1 MTADVET
8 VIDPE
13 AEAGETFDDL
23 LEQALT
29 TLPEDVRGLAA
40 QGITAARRVHE
51 NHQGYLGALVNM
63 RTVASEDGK
72 VTMMMD
78 VTPNALNGYGYV
90 HGGMLFTLADY
101 AMGAA
106 CRTLVKEG
114 QSPVTLEAKANYIS
128 NVKEGRLI
136 ARSEA
141 LHQGKHLIMLETRIY
156 EADANE
162 LIMIVTGT
170 FYIIPDE
177 GS

>member
-1 MTADVET
+1 MAPDGEAAT
-8 VIDPE
+8 DPE

-40 QGITAARRVHE
+40 QGIRAARRVHE
-51 NHQGYLGALVNM
+51 HQQGYLGALVNM
-63 RTVASEDGK
+63 REVESEDGK

-106 CRTLVKEG
+106 ARSLVQEG
-114 QSPVTLEAKANYIS
+114 ESPVTLEAKANYIS
-128 NVKEGRLI
+128 NVTEGRLV
-136 ARSEA
+136 ARSQA
-141 LHQGKHLIMLETRIY
+141 LHQGKHLIMLETRIVNA
-156 EADANE
+156 ETED
-162 LIMIVTGT
+162 LVMIVTGT
-170 FYIIPDE
+170 FYIIRDE
-177 GS
+177 

>member
-1 MTADVET
+1 MTADAKPAT
-8 VIDPE
+8 DPE
-13 AEAGETFDDL
+13 AEGGDTFSDL

-40 QGITAARRVHE
+40 QGIAAARRVHE
-51 NHQGYLGALVNM
+51 HQQGYLGALVNM
-63 RTVASEDGK
+63 REVAAEDGK

-106 CRTLVKEG
+106 CRTLVREG
-114 QSPVTLEAKANYIS
+114 QSPVTLEAKANYVA
-128 NVKEGRLI
+128 NVKDGRLI

-156 EADANE
+156 EEGSNE

-170 FYIIPDE
+170 FYIIQE
-177 GS
+177 ERS

>member
-1 MTADVET
+1 MTADMET
-8 VIDPE
+8 ATDPE

-23 LEQALT
+23 LQQALT

-51 NHQGYLGALVNM
+51 NQQGYLGALVNM
-63 RTVASEDGK
+63 RKVESEDGK

-106 CRTLVKEG
+106 CRTLVQEG
-114 QSPVTLEAKANYIS
+114 ESPVTLEAKANYIG

-156 EADANE
+156 EAGTNE

-170 FYIIPDE
+170 FYIIKDE
-177 GS
+177 GA